1 LLPPPPAQLRTGGG
15 GGGDWI
21 ELTRARDDIDAH
33 LLCGRLDEAGVA
45 ARTVKDRHAPG
56 AWLYGG
62 SNPWAPV
69 LVLVRRLQLDD
80 ARLVLA
86 RISLEAPAATLRD
99 RTALDHTGRLRWV
112 AALALGFVLT
122 ATTLAQVA
130 SRLSGE

>member
-1 LLPPPPAQLRTGGG
+1 VRTGGG

-21 ELTRARDDIDAH
+21 ELVRARDDIDAH
-33 LLCGRLDEAGVA
+33 LLVGRLDEAGVA
-45 ARTVKDRHAPG
+45 ARTVKDRRAPG

-86 RISLEAPAATLRD
+86 RISFDAPAATQRD
-99 RTALDHTGRLRWV
+99 RVRDDPAGALRWV
-112 AALALGFVLT
+112 VALALGFVLT
-122 ATTLAQVA
+122 ATTVAQVA
-130 SRLSGE
+130 SRLADG